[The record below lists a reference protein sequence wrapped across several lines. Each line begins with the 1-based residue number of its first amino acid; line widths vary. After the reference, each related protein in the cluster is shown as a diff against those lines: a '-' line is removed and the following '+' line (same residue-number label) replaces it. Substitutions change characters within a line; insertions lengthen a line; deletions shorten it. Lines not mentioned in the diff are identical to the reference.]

1 MIFPVNMIKI
11 LLSGSYVEIK
21 KGHFLIFNYKKAEIG
36 STIKVIMGEL
46 NKPKPGI
53 SYQKNIYH
61 PIADILRDC
70 RKSRFD
76 KPDYLSLFAV
86 SKT

>member
-21 KGHFLIFNYKKAEIG
+21 GQFLIFNYKKAEIG

-46 NKPKPGI
+46 NKPKLGI
-53 SYQKNIYH
+53 SCQKNIYH

-70 RKSRFD
+70 RKSPKMR
-76 KPDYLSLFAV
+76 L
-86 SKT
+86 